1 MVSTWYFGHVNGEN
15 YTFALWLL
23 SQKRQLQ
30 GIMLLALRGQHW
42 KIILFVCLFDCKH
55 TLFPFWKKKNTPSLP
70 FVYIACS
77 DDMKEFQ
84 GRPHKSFCIKC
95 KKMAIRN
102 PHQRFCMKCKNLQDE
117 PHECG
122 APFPRINMEVK
133 LILFSRNCLL
143 VVEIDSFLCV
153 VVQY

>member
-1 MVSTWYFGHVNGEN
+1 MVSTWYFGHVTGEN

-23 SQKRQLQ
+23 SQKRQHQ
-30 GIMLLALRGQHW
+30 GIMLLAVRGQHW
-42 KIILFVCLFDCKH
+42 KLIFVCFVSFL
-55 TLFPFWKKKNTPSLP
+55 KKKNTPSLP